1 MNYCCIANICKLYNV
16 IAAAHVYD
24 IMIELS
30 FFCTRNSR
38 TCCPNEATANRCRHS
53 PHPLDSVELKGLVK
67 RPW

>member
-30 FFCTRNSR
+30 FFLHQEFSDLL
-38 TCCPNEATANRCRHS
+38 P
-53 PHPLDSVELKGLVK
+53 
-67 RPW
+67 